1 MAYFD
6 ITDFATLEIDCI
18 YTTVFRQKQEKSD
31 FINKLDYKHYS
42 IKILDTYAVLFF
54 RP

>member
-1 MAYFD
+1 MAYFG

-18 YTTVFRQKQEKSD
+18 YTIVFGQKQEKSD
-31 FINKLDYKHYS
+31 FFNKFDYKYYS
-42 IKILDTYAVLFF
+42 IKMLNTYALLFF